1 MNVIIDFIEENLFN
15 QALISLIVTIIC
27 INLLSGLLVIT
38 AITRQEEKRMVSSEQ
53 FGFMGLILNIIFVFL
68 HLFSDKL
75 FGVENDILSVSLN
88 TNVKV
93 IIFSIIFA
101 AQFIFLL
108 GRSTKLFKRMFFM
121 QKDGLDKAD

>member
-1 MNVIIDFIEENLFN
+1 MNVIIDFIEENLLN

-53 FGFMGLILNIIFVFL
+53 FGFVGLIINIIFVFL

-75 FGVENDILSVSLN
+75 FGVENDILSVYLN

-93 IIFSIIFA
+93 IIFSIIFV

-108 GRSTKLFKRMFFM
+108 GRSTKLFKRMFFT
-121 QKDGLDKAD
+121 QKDRLDKAD

>member
-1 MNVIIDFIEENLFN
+1 MNVIIDFIEENLLN

-53 FGFMGLILNIIFVFL
+53 FGFVGLIINIIFVFL

-93 IIFSIIFA
+93 IIFSIIFV

-108 GRSTKLFKRMFFM
+108 GRSTKLFKRMFFT
-121 QKDGLDKAD
+121 QKDRLDKAD

>member
-1 MNVIIDFIEENLFN
+1 MNVIIDFIEENLLN

-53 FGFMGLILNIIFVFL
+53 FGFVGLIINIIFVFL

-108 GRSTKLFKRMFFM
+108 GRSTKCIKRMFFM
-121 QKDGLDKAD
+121 QKDRLDKAD